1 MAHRLSREARTDL
14 DDLWLYV
21 ASHRNIEAAD
31 RIVDAITARFLLL
44 SRHPRAGRRLD
55 DLRPGTRAFPVGDYL
70 VLYRLDGSDVLVQR
84 VIRGSRD
91 LDVLHVE

>member
-14 DDLWLYV
+14 DDVWLYI

-31 RIVDAITARFLLL
+31 RVVDAIIARFLLL
-44 SRHPRAGRRLD
+44 SRYPRAGRQRD

-70 VLYRLDGSDVLVQR
+70 VLYRLDGSDILIQR

-91 LDVLHVE
+91 LDVLQVE